1 MRCRLWV
8 TAIIMA
14 TAVVAWWNSGHHAAG
29 APDKTNSTPST
40 VSSPNLNPPQP
51 MKAISTT
58 AAKKTPNCVGQLG
71 PYRTVTLSKIIDPAT
86 EKRRCKLSRH
96 LTTVQGVTDYHTDVD
111 IMTHL
116 GTHVEAP
123 YHHANLTKDVVNLLP
138 NHYTGRG
145 VLLKLGTCRP
155 RDLIRREDLDA
166 ADRGRVRPGD
176 VILLDS
182 PYHAEPFAQEPGD
195 QRPNLSRA
203 SAEWFLEKKVRA
215 VGFGNGVAI
224 ENNAEH
230 CIACHDILL
239 GHDIL
244 FIEVLQ
250 NLDKLQADTFMVV
263 FMPLPIRGLDA
274 SPVNVLA
281 IEGVPGF
288 TSRD

>member
-1 MRCRLWV
+1 M
-8 TAIIMA
+8 
-14 TAVVAWWNSGHHAAG
+14 
-29 APDKTNSTPST
+29 KT
-40 VSSPNLNPPQP
+40 
-51 MKAISTT
+51 MSTT
-58 AAKKTPNCVGQLG
+58 AAKKTFNCVGQLG

-123 YHHANLTKDVVNLLP
+123 YHHANLTKDVVDLLP
-138 NHYTGRG
+138 NHYMGRG

-155 RDLIRREDLDA
+155 RDLIRREDLEA
-166 ADRGRVRPGD
+166 ADRGRV
-176 VILLDS
+176 
-182 PYHAEPFAQEPGD
+182 
-195 QRPNLSRA
+195 RPNLSRA

-244 FIEVLQ
+244 FIEVMQ
-250 NLDKLQADTFMVV
+250 NLDKLQEDTFLVI
-263 FMPLPIRGLDA
+263 FMPLPIRGLDS

-288 TSRD
+288 TSHD